1 MDRRSEAKTRRPAKA
16 VAASDDALCTLL
28 SAGLRVQA
36 GEDRWRVIGNTLS
49 YRLLLREAGGTW
61 NRLDQCWEFS
71 GDDPTD
77 RLASAL
83 EARPAGAGH
92 NAAPA
97 EPQPHY
103 HGHRGRV
110 RERVMRA
117 GAELLEDYELLEL
130 LLFYSIER
138 IDTKPLAKRLLDR
151 FGTLGDVFAAESAQ
165 LREFDIDQR
174 TLVLFKA
181 SREAGRR
188 LAERKVKDMP
198 VLTNWQQLIDY
209 CHAALAHEKTEQF
222 RILFLDRKNVL
233 IADEVQQRGTID
245 HTPVYPR
252 EVVKRALTLNAA
264 ALILVHN
271 HPSGD
276 PKPSRDDIEMT
287 RESQGR
293 GRGAGHRDPRPPG
306 DRPQGPRELQE
317 SWVALV
323 VESPGRPT
331 SPEAERRL
339 RPRQAMPQVRRGRR
353 VARTSLRHP
362 RRQAS
367 VPTPRC

>member
-1 MDRRSEAKTRRPAKA
+1 MVKSRPHLKPVEAPPSAPAPDD
-16 VAASDDALCTLL
+16 VALLTLL
-28 SAGLRVQA
+28 AQGLRLQSSE
-36 GEDRWRVIGNTLS
+36 GLWRVSGNTLPH
-49 YRLLLREAGGTW
+49 RILLREAGGTW
-61 NRLDQCWEFS
+61 NRLDQCWDFAGE
-71 GDDPTD
+71 DPTT
-77 RLASAL
+77 RLAAAL
-83 EARPAGAGH
+83 EAAPAATTGH
-92 NAAPA
+92 NSGEPAP
-97 EPQPHY
+97 PRPHY

-110 RERVMRA
+110 RERVLKA
-117 GAELLEDYELLEL
+117 GVEPLADYELLEL

-138 IDTKPLAKRLLDR
+138 IDTKPLAKALLER
-151 FGTLGDVFAAESAQ
+151 FGTLGDVFAAEPAQ

-174 TLVLFKA
+174 TLVHFKA
-181 SREAGRR
+181 MREVGRR

-252 EVVKRALTLNAA
+252 EVVKRALALNAS

-287 RESQGR
+287 REIKAASDALGIAIHDHLVIGR
-293 GRGAGHRDPRPPG
+293 KGHASFR
-306 DRPQGPRELQE
+306 
-317 SWVALV
+317 
-323 VESPGRPT
+323 
-331 SPEAERRL
+331 
-339 RPRQAMPQVRRGRR
+339 
-353 VARTSLRHP
+353 SLGLL
-362 RRQAS
+362 
-367 VPTPRC
+367 

>member
-1 MDRRSEAKTRRPAKA
+1 VTPAPNDEALL
-16 VAASDDALCTLL
+16 ALIA
-28 SAGLRVQA
+28 AGLRLQSNEALWKVS
-36 GEDRWRVIGNTLS
+36 GNTLPH
-49 YRLLLREAGGTW
+49 RTLLRDAGGNW

-77 RLASAL
+77 KLAAAL
-83 EARPAGAGH
+83 QAAPSPIGH
-92 NAAPA
+92 NSGEAAAPK
-97 EPQPHY
+97 PHY

-110 RERVMRA
+110 RERVLKA
-117 GAELLEDYELLEL
+117 GIESLPDYELLEL
-130 LLFYSIER
+130 LLFYAIDR

-151 FGTLGDVFAAESAQ
+151 FGTLGDVFAAEPAQ
-165 LREFDIDQR
+165 LREFEIDQR
-174 TLVLFKA
+174 TLVMFRA
-181 SREAGRR
+181 VRESGRR

-198 VLTNWQQLIDY
+198 VLTNWQQLLDY

-252 EVVKRALTLNAA
+252 EVVKRALDLGAA

-287 RESQGR
+287 REIRKAAEALGIAIHDHLVIGR
-293 GRGAGHRDPRPPG
+293 KGHASFRGLG
-306 DRPQGPRELQE
+306 L
-317 SWVALV
+317 L
-323 VESPGRPT
+323 T
-331 SPEAERRL
+331 
-339 RPRQAMPQVRRGRR
+339 
-353 VARTSLRHP
+353 
-362 RRQAS
+362 
-367 VPTPRC
+367 

>member
-1 MDRRSEAKTRRPAKA
+1 VDRRSEARIRRAAKA
-16 VAASDDALCTLL
+16 VAAASDDALCTLL

-36 GEDRWRVIGNTLS
+36 GEDRWRVIGNTLV

-61 NRLDQCWEFS
+61 NKLDQCWEFS
-71 GDDPTD
+71 GDDPTT

-92 NAAPA
+92 NAAAA

-117 GAELLEDYELLEL
+117 GAEVLEDYELLEL

-138 IDTKPLAKRLLDR
+138 IDTKPLAKRLVDR
-151 FGTLGDVFAAESAQ
+151 FG
-165 LREFDIDQR
+165 

-209 CHAALAHEKTEQF
+209 CHVALAHEKTEQF

-252 EVVKRALTLNAA
+252 EVVKRALALNAA

-287 RESQGR
+287 REIRKAAEALGISIHDHLVIGR
-293 GRGAGHRDPRPPG
+293 KGH
-306 DRPQGPRELQE
+306 
-317 SWVALV
+317 
-323 VESPGRPT
+323 T
-331 SPEAERRL
+331 SFR
-339 RPRQAMPQVRRGRR
+339 
-353 VARTSLRHP
+353 SLGLL
-362 RRQAS
+362 
-367 VPTPRC
+367 

>member
-1 MDRRSEAKTRRPAKA
+1 MDRRSEAKSKHPAQA

-36 GEDRWRVIGNTLS
+36 TEDRWRVIGNTLA
-49 YRLLLREAGGTW
+49 YRLLLRDAGGTW

-71 GDDPTD
+71 GDDPTI

-83 EARPAGAGH
+83 EARPAGVGH
-92 NAAPA
+92 NAAVADQPP
-97 EPQPHY
+97 PQPHY
-103 HGHRGRV
+103 HGHRRRV

-117 GAELLEDYELLEL
+117 GAEMLEDYELLEL

-151 FGTLGDVFAAESAQ
+151 FGTLGDVFAAEAVQ

-188 LAERKVKDMP
+188 LVERKVKDMP

-287 RESQGR
+287 REVKAAAAALGIAIHDHLVIGR
-293 GRGAGHRDPRPPG
+293 KGHASFR
-306 DRPQGPRELQE
+306 
-317 SWVALV
+317 
-323 VESPGRPT
+323 
-331 SPEAERRL
+331 
-339 RPRQAMPQVRRGRR
+339 
-353 VARTSLRHP
+353 SLGLL
-362 RRQAS
+362 
-367 VPTPRC
+367 